1 MRFHD
6 LPWRIG
12 FAQRLGRT
20 FRAEFPRVKKPQPRT
35 AAMLLHQMAGDV
47 VLPGGARPIHARAND
62 KHTDLLCGLTEGFT
76 SLGKYEIE
84 PPRSRE
90 TCCDSNERKM
100 SNSGLAHN
108 GWARLFH
115 LRIDIL
121 VAVELTLR
129 QPPMLGA
136 GDARNSRNWLFQRS
150 TPGRRLQPIGASQF
164 L

>member
-1 MRFHD
+1 
-6 LPWRIG
+6 
-12 FAQRLGRT
+12 
-20 FRAEFPRVKKPQPRT
+20 
-35 AAMLLHQMAGDV
+35 
-47 VLPGGARPIHARAND
+47 
-62 KHTDLLCGLTEGFT
+62 
-76 SLGKYEIE
+76 
-84 PPRSRE
+84 
-90 TCCDSNERKM
+90 M